1 MMDPIATL
9 RWLIE
14 MGADEAIAESP
25 QNRLDGTARRAERD
39 PAASAPVPPAIEEP
53 RQPVADRSPPA
64 RELPAAPVARPAI
77 AVPASSSA
85 AEQSA
90 RALAAAAASLE
101 ELADALAAFD
111 GCPLKFTAT
120 KLVFADGN
128 PRAEAMF
135 VGEAPGSDEDREGRP
150 FVGVSG
156 QLLDRMLAAIGL
168 ARDDVYVAN
177 TLYWRPPGNRS
188 PTQAETAACLPFIQ
202 RQVELV
208 GPKILALLGGAAAKT
223 MLNRAE
229 GITRLRGRRFEY
241 ESAGMQAPIPALATY
256 HPAFLLRQPSQKRE
270 AWQDFLTLSEML
282 ESLRK

>member
-1 MMDPIATL
+1 MTDPVATL

-25 QNRLDGTARRAERD
+25 QNRLDQRASGRGGAPPLAVLPEPAEER
-39 PAASAPVPPAIEEP
+39 PEGGRPIATPPAPE
-53 RQPVADRSPPA
+53 
-64 RELPAAPVARPAI
+64 PAAPRPAVAI
-77 AVPASSSA
+77 PPSSAA

-90 RALAAAAASLE
+90 RALAAAARSLD
-101 ELADALAAFD
+101 ELMDALAAFD

-128 PRAEAMF
+128 PKAEVML
-135 VGEAPGSDEDREGRP
+135 VGEAPGSDEDRDGRP

-168 ARDDVYVAN
+168 SRDEVYVAN

-202 RQVELV
+202 RQIELV
-208 GPKILALLGGAAAKT
+208 APKILVLLGGAAAKT
-223 MLNRAE
+223 MLNRGE

-241 ESAGMQAPIPALATY
+241 ESTDLAGPIPALATY

-270 AWQDFLTLSEML
+270 AWQDFLTLSEMIDL
-282 ESLRK
+282 LRK

>member
-1 MMDPIATL
+1 MTDPIAAL
-9 RWLIE
+9 SWLIE

-25 QNRLDGTARRAERD
+25 QNRLDPRASERGTVPSLAVLPEPAEERRPEGVQIVATS
-39 PAASAPVPPAIEEP
+39 PAPE
-53 RQPVADRSPPA
+53 PA
-64 RELPAAPVARPAI
+64 RPRPAVAI
-77 AVPASSSA
+77 PPSSAA

-90 RALAAAAASLE
+90 RALAAAARTLD
-101 ELADALAAFD
+101 ELVDALAAFD

-128 PRAEAMF
+128 PKAEVML
-135 VGEAPGSDEDREGRP
+135 VGEAPGSDEDRDGRP

-156 QLLDRMLAAIGL
+156 QLLDRMLAAIRL
-168 ARDDVYVAN
+168 SREHVYVAN

-202 RQVELV
+202 RQIELV
-208 GPKILALLGGAAAKT
+208 APKILVLLGGAAAKT

-229 GITRLRGRRFEY
+229 GITRLRGRRFDY
-241 ESAGMQAPIPALATY
+241 ESTGMGGPIPALATY

-270 AWQDFLTLSEML
+270 AWQDFLTLSEMIDL
-282 ESLRK
+282 LHK

>member
-1 MMDPIATL
+1 MTDPIAAL
-9 RWLIE
+9 SWLIE

-25 QNRLDGTARRAERD
+25 QNRLDPRPPSDGAAAARRAAAEPQPERD
-39 PAASAPVPPAIEEP
+39 RPIAAPA
-53 RQPVADRSPPA
+53 
-64 RELPAAPVARPAI
+64 PAAPAAPRPAV
-77 AVPASSSA
+77 AVPPSAAA

-90 RALAAAAASLE
+90 RALAAAASSLE

-120 KLVFADGN
+120 KLVFGDGN
-128 PRAEAMF
+128 PKAEVML
-135 VGEAPGSDEDREGRP
+135 VGEAPGSDEDRDGRP

-168 ARDDVYVAN
+168 GRDEVYVAN

-188 PTQAETAACLPFIQ
+188 PTQGETAACLPFIQ
-202 RQVELV
+202 RQIELV
-208 GPKILALLGGAAAKT
+208 APKILVLLGGAAAKT

-229 GITRLRGRRFEY
+229 GITRLRGRKFEY
-241 ESAGMQAPIPALATY
+241 ESIGLAGAIPALATY

-270 AWQDFLTLSEML
+270 AWQDFLTLSEMIDL
-282 ESLRK
+282 LRK

>member
-1 MMDPIATL
+1 MTDPIATL

-25 QNRLDGTARRAERD
+25 QDRLDAAARAARESAALP
-39 PAASAPVPPAIEEP
+39 PAAPPSTALP
-53 RQPVADRSPPA
+53 ARTAALQPASPPA
-64 RELPAAPVARPAI
+64 TPADAGARVAIPPSA
-77 AVPASSSA
+77 AA

-90 RALAAAAASLE
+90 RALAGAARSLE
-101 ELADALAAFD
+101 DLADALAAFD

-120 KLVFADGN
+120 KLVFGN
-128 PRAEAMF
+128 GDPKAEVMLL
-135 VGEAPGSDEDREGRP
+135 GEAPGSDEDRDGRP

-168 ARDDVYVAN
+168 RREDAYVAN

-188 PTQAETAACLPFIQ
+188 PTPAETAACLPFIQ
-202 RQVELV
+202 RQIELIA
-208 GPKILALLGGAAAKT
+208 PKILVLLGGAAAKT

-241 ESAGMQAPIPALATY
+241 ESAGLDGPIPALATY
-256 HPAFLLRQPSQKRE
+256 HPAFLLRQPAQKRE
-270 AWQDFLTLSEML
+270 VWQDLLTLSEMIDL
-282 ESLRK
+282 LRK

>member
-25 QNRLDGTARRAERD
+25 QNRLDHQARRPERD
-39 PAASAPVPPAIEEP
+39 PAADAPIPPATEAARE
-53 RQPVADRSPPA
+53 PVADREPPA
-64 RELPAAPVARPAI
+64 PIARPAI
-77 AVPASSSA
+77 AIPASASA

-90 RALAAAAASLE
+90 RALAAAATSLE

-128 PRAEAMF
+128 PKAELML
-135 VGEAPGSDEDREGRP
+135 VGEAPGSDEDRDGRP

-156 QLLDRMLAAIGL
+156 QLLDRMLAAVGL
-168 ARDDVYVAN
+168 GREDVYVAN

-188 PTQAETAACLPFIQ
+188 PTQAEIAACLPFIQ
-202 RQVELV
+202 RQIELV
-208 GPKILALLGGAAAKT
+208 APKILVLLGGAAAKT
-223 MLNRAE
+223 MLNRAD
-229 GITRLRGRRFEY
+229 GITKLRGRRFEY
-241 ESAGMQAPIPALATY
+241 ESAGMLAPIPALATY
-256 HPAFLLRQPSQKRE
+256 HPAYLLRQPSQKRE
-270 AWQDFLTLSEML
+270 AWQDFLSLREML
-282 ESLRK
+282 DLLRK

>member
-1 MMDPIATL
+1 MTDPIATL

-25 QNRLDGTARRAERD
+25 QNRLDQRASERGGAPPLAVLPEPAEDRRPEGGR
-39 PAASAPVPPAIEEP
+39 PIAPPPAPE
-53 RQPVADRSPPA
+53 
-64 RELPAAPVARPAI
+64 PAAPRPAVAI
-77 AVPASSSA
+77 PPSSAA

-90 RALAAAAASLE
+90 RALAAAARSLD
-101 ELADALAAFD
+101 ELMDALAAFD

-120 KLVFADGN
+120 KLAFADGN
-128 PRAEAMF
+128 PKAEVML
-135 VGEAPGSDEDREGRP
+135 VGEAPGSDEDRDGRP

-168 ARDDVYVAN
+168 GRQEIYLAN
-177 TLYWRPPGNRS
+177 TVYWRPPGNRS

-202 RQVELV
+202 RQIELIA
-208 GPKILALLGGAAAKT
+208 PKILVLLGGAAAKT
-223 MLNRAE
+223 MLNRGE

-241 ESAGMQAPIPALATY
+241 ESTGLAGPIPALATY

-270 AWQDFLTLSEML
+270 AWQDFLTLSEMIDL
-282 ESLRK
+282 LRK

>member
-1 MMDPIATL
+1 MTDPIATL

-25 QNRLDGTARRAERD
+25 QNRLDPRASERGAAPPLAVLPD
-39 PAASAPVPPAIEEP
+39 PAEERRPEGGRTIAAPPAPEP
-53 RQPVADRSPPA
+53 GPP
-64 RELPAAPVARPAI
+64 RPAVAI
-77 AVPASSSA
+77 PPSSAA

-90 RALAAAAASLE
+90 RALAAAARSLD
-101 ELADALAAFD
+101 ELVDALAAFD

-128 PRAEAMF
+128 PKAEVML
-135 VGEAPGSDEDREGRP
+135 VGEAPGSDEDRDGRP

-168 ARDDVYVAN
+168 SRDHVYVAN
-177 TLYWRPPGNRS
+177 TVYWRPPGNRS

-202 RQVELV
+202 RQIELV
-208 GPKILALLGGAAAKT
+208 APKILVLLGGAAAKT
-223 MLNRAE
+223 MLNRGE

-241 ESAGMQAPIPALATY
+241 ESTGLAGPIPALAAY

-270 AWQDFLTLSEML
+270 AWQDFLTLSEMIDL
-282 ESLRK
+282 LRK

>member
-1 MMDPIATL
+1 MTDLIATL

-25 QNRLDGTARRAERD
+25 QNRLEDRGRPLREAAPPAPLAAEVEGGPGEPQPTPPPSPVSRATPTAPR
-39 PAASAPVPPAIEEP
+39 PAVAVPP
-53 RQPVADRSPPA
+53 S
-64 RELPAAPVARPAI
+64 AA
-77 AVPASSSA
+77 A

-90 RALAAAAASLE
+90 RALAAAATSLE

-120 KLVFADGN
+120 KMVFADGN
-128 PRAEAMF
+128 PKADVMLI
-135 VGEAPGSDEDREGRP
+135 GEAPGSDEDRDGRP

-168 ARDDVYVAN
+168 SRQDIYLAN

-202 RQVELV
+202 RQIELV
-208 GPKILALLGGAAAKT
+208 APKILVLLGGAAAKT

-229 GITRLRGRRFEY
+229 GITRLRGRKFEY
-241 ESAGMQAPIPALATY
+241 ESIGLEGVISALATY

-270 AWQDFLTLSEML
+270 AWQDFLTLSDMIDL
-282 ESLRK
+282 LRK

>member
-1 MMDPIATL
+1 MTDPIAAL

-25 QNRLDGTARRAERD
+25 QNRLEARATSSGASALAGLPSG
-39 PAASAPVPPAIEEP
+39 PAAAPPPSPGLAGPGAPPRAGQGPAVAI
-53 RQPVADRSPPA
+53 PP
-64 RELPAAPVARPAI
+64 
-77 AVPASSSA
+77 SSA
-85 AEQSA
+85 AAERSA
-90 RALAAAAASLE
+90 RALAAAATSLE

-120 KLVFADGN
+120 RLVFGDGD
-128 PRAEAMF
+128 PRAAVML

-168 ARDDVYVAN
+168 GRDEAYVAN

-188 PTQAETAACLPFIQ
+188 PTQAETAACLPFIR
-202 RQVELV
+202 RQIELV
-208 GPKILALLGGAAAKT
+208 APKILVLLGGAAAKT

-229 GITRLRGRRFEY
+229 GITRLRGRPFEF
-241 ESAGMQAPIPALATY
+241 ESEGLKGPIPALATY
-256 HPAFLLRQPSQKRE
+256 HPAYLLRQPAQKRE
-270 AWQDFLTLSEML
+270 SWQDFLTLSEMIDL
-282 ESLRK
+282 LRK